1 MKFIHAADLH
11 LDSPLKN
18 LERYDGAPAD
28 AIRGATRR
36 ALENLVT
43 LARDEAV
50 DFVLL
55 AGDIYDG
62 DWKDYNTGLFFL
74 KQMAALAEAKIPVV
88 MISGNHDAANK
99 MTRALKLPAG
109 VRLLDTKRPETL
121 RLDDLQVAIHGLSF
135 ESASVADNVVREY
148 PSAVAGWFNIGLLH
162 TSLDME
168 SGEHARY
175 APCKIDDLIARE
187 YDYWALGHIHQ
198 RKCVQEEPHVA
209 YPGNIQGRHIR
220 ECGTKGCLVVETDG
234 SAGVAARFVPL
245 DVMRWEICTVDVSG
259 AADIEQVLARFEDE
273 ARKLVERHGEMP
285 LAMRVSIT
293 GRCAAHGE
301 MRRMPTSFLEQVRGA
316 GIALADGSIW
326 VEKVVCSTMSLHAAP
341 APADDGP
348 LGELSALTA
357 SVRHDEQSLAA
368 LAAVIDDLVRKLPT
382 ELREGP
388 EAIPAGQPQWLAQL
402 VDEAEPLLV
411 GRLRSLEKTS

>member
-11 LDSPLKN
+11 LDSPLRN
-18 LERYDGAPAD
+18 LERYEGAPVD
-28 AIRGATRR
+28 VIRGATRR

-43 LARDEAV
+43 LARDEGA

-62 DWKDYNTGLFFL
+62 DWKDYNTGLFFV

-109 VRLLDTKRPETL
+109 VRLLGSKRPETL

-135 ESASVADNVVREY
+135 ESASVADNVVRDY
-148 PSAVAGWFNIGLLH
+148 PPPVSGWFNVGLLH

-187 YDYWALGHIHQ
+187 YDYWALGHIHHRQ
-198 RKCVQEEPHVA
+198 CLKEEPHVA
-209 YPGNIQGRHIR
+209 YPGNLQGRHIR
-220 ECGTKGCLVVETDG
+220 ECGAKGCLVVETDG
-234 SAGVAARFVPL
+234 SATASVRFEPL
-245 DVMRWEICTVDVSG
+245 DVMRWEICTVDASG
-259 AADIEQVLARFEDE
+259 AGDIDQVLARFEEE
-273 ARKLVERHGEMP
+273 ARKLVERHGEIP
-285 LAMRVSIT
+285 LALRVSIT

-301 MRRMPTSFLEQVRGA
+301 IRRMPTSFLEQVRGA
-316 GIALADGSIW
+316 AIGIADGSIW
-326 VEKVVCSTMSLHAAP
+326 VEKVLCSTMPLYAAP
-341 APADDGP
+341 AAADDGP
-348 LGELSALTA
+348 LGELAALTA
-357 SVRHDEQSLAA
+357 SVRRDEQSLSV
-368 LAAVIDDLVRKLPT
+368 LAAAIDDLVRKLPA

-388 EAIPAGQPQWLAQL
+388 DAIPVGQPEWLAQL

-411 GRLRSLEKTS
+411 GRLRNLEKTS

>member
-11 LDSPLKN
+11 LDSPQRN
-18 LERYDGAPAD
+18 LERYEGAPTD

-36 ALENLVT
+36 ALENLVR

-62 DWKDYNTGLFFL
+62 DWKDYNTGLYFV
-74 KQMAALAEAKIPVV
+74 KQLAALAEARVPVV

-99 MTRALKLPAG
+99 MTRALKLPGG
-109 VRLLDTKRPETL
+109 VRMIAAMRPETV
-121 RLDDLQVAIHGLSF
+121 RLEDLQVAIHGQSF
-135 ESASVADNVVREY
+135 ESASVAENVVRSY
-148 PSAVAGWFNIGLLH
+148 PRHIPGWFNVGLLH

-175 APCKIDDLIARE
+175 APCKLDDLISRD

-198 RKCVQEEPHVA
+198 RQCLKEEPHIA
-209 YPGNIQGRHIR
+209 YPGNLQGRHVR
-220 ECGTKGCLVVETDG
+220 ECGAKGCLLVESDG
-234 SAGVAARFVPL
+234 RSVQARFQPL
-245 DVMRWEICTVDVSG
+245 DVMRWEICSVDVTG
-259 AADIEQVLARFEDE
+259 AADIEQVLARFEEE
-273 ARKLVERHGEMP
+273 ARRLVARHGELP
-285 LAMRVSIT
+285 LALRVSIT

-301 MRRMPTSFLEQVRGA
+301 ICRMPTSILEQVRGA
-316 GIALADGSIW
+316 AVALADGSIW
-326 VEKVVCSTMSLHAAP
+326 VEKVQCSTMPQQAP
-341 APADDGP
+341 TVPDDDGP
-348 LGELSALTA
+348 LGELAALAA
-357 SVRHDEQSLAA
+357 SVRHDEANLASLAT
-368 LAAVIDDLVRKLPT
+368 VIDDLVRKLPA

-388 EAIPAGQPQWLAQL
+388 DAIPFHQPAWLQQL

-411 GRLRSLEKTS
+411 SRLRSMEASS